1 MLCARKPATPQPP
14 AHTKGISYLRLRA
27 PRTSGTPGSR
37 WSAAKMWKRAKT
49 GVERH
54 LFTVRVGVAGGEEWR
69 INFPRRAAILQYS
82 IPQSIPNPYTD
93 FEFIPV
99 LYF

>member
-1 MLCARKPATPQPP
+1 
-14 AHTKGISYLRLRA
+14 
-27 PRTSGTPGSR
+27 
-37 WSAAKMWKRAKT
+37 MWKRAKT

-54 LFTVRVGVAGGEEWR
+54 LFTVRVGVTGDEKWC
-69 INFPRRAAILQYS
+69 INFPHRSAILRYS
-82 IPQSIPNPYTD
+82 IPRSIKKNPYTD